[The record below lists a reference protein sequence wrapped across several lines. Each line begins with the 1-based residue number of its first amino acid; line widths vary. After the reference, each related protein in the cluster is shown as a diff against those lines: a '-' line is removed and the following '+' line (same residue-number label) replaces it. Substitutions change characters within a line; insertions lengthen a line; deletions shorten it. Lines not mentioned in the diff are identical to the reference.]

1 MGNSSSASGSSATYA
16 RSYAAL
22 NWLNF
27 FAADVA
33 TGVGPFLA
41 IYLAANRH
49 WQPGAIG
56 IALSAM
62 SFATVIVQTPAGYI
76 VDKTAH
82 KRSIILTATT
92 LMAVMGMAIPLYPH
106 FALVT
111 TAQVLMGIAAA
122 FYGPTLIALAA
133 CLARPN

>member
-49 WQPGAIG
+49 WQPGPIG
-56 IALSAM
+56 IAISAM
-62 SFATVIVQTPAGYI
+62 SLATVSAQTPAGYLI
-76 VDKTAH
+76 DRTIH
-82 KRSIILTATT
+82 KRGIVIAATAIMGAMAIIIPFYPNIIL
-92 LMAVMGMAIPLYPH
+92 
-106 FALVT
+106 
-111 TAQVLMGIAAA
+111 
-122 FYGPTLIALAA
+122 
-133 CLARPN
+133 